1 MSPRKTERAHIR
13 QNSSSNVNTTS
24 GDKAEAKKND
34 DETTSE

>member
-13 QNSSSNVNTTS
+13 QSNVNTTS